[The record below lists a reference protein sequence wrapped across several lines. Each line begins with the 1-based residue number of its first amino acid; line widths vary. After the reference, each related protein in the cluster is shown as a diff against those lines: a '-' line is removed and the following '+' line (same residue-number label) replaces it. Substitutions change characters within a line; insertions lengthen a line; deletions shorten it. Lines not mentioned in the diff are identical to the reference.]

1 MNADKQ
7 TIIRADKAM
16 NRSAVIFDFD
26 GTLTKPYLNFAA
38 VRAEI
43 GVEGPVLE
51 AMAGMD
57 ATSRRRAEEI
67 LLAYE
72 QEAARNA
79 SLQDQALEVIDA
91 CRARGYAV
99 AILTRNARQT
109 VSPVLGRFGIEVDA
123 LRTREDG
130 AIKPS
135 PEPVLSICEELHVD
149 PRKSFVVG
157 DYLFDILSG
166 QAAGTGTVLMVG
178 DRPPPEYADQA
189 DYIIRRLTE
198 LLPILDGRPETE

>member
-1 MNADKQ
+1 
-7 TIIRADKAM
+7 M
-16 NRSAVIFDFD
+16 NRPAVIFDFD
-26 GTLTKPYLNFAA
+26 GTLTKPYLNFDA

-43 GVEGPVLE
+43 GIEGPVLE

-57 ATSRRRAEEI
+57 QASRQRAEEI
-67 LLAYE
+67 LLGYE

-99 AILTRNARQT
+99 AILTRNARPT
-109 VSPVLGRFGIEVDA
+109 VGPVLERFGIEVDA

-135 PEPVLSICEELHVD
+135 PEPVLSICKELHVD
-149 PRKSFVVG
+149 PRESYVVG

-166 QAAGTGTVLMVG
+166 QAAGAGTVLMVG

-189 DYIIRRLTE
+189 DHIIRHLTE
-198 LLPILDGRPETE
+198 LLPILDDRPKGEWRMQKSE